1 MQVKDGKLS
10 YEDKTTFYADQA
22 PRGRTQSNV
31 YASQEERSIEIEITW
46 VAKSYWQFSR
56 LLL

>member
-46 VAKSYWQFSR
+46 VAKSY
-56 LLL
+56 

>member
-10 YEDKTTFYADQA
+10 YKDKTTFYADQA

-46 VAKSYWQFSR
+46 AAKSY
-56 LLL
+56 